1 MQVTLPE
8 LYEKTKDELSKALE
22 RALIAEAIGEKLE
35 KENSDLRL
43 KLTELDGQAVAE
55 AQDPDA
61 YLEKL
66 KEEVKD

>member
-8 LYEKTKDELSKALE
+8 LYEKTKKELATALE

-43 KLTELDGQAVAE
+43 KLTELDGQGVAE